1 MILAGPSAYLSI
13 YNHSNVHSKVMLTSC
28 LGRTLGGVQ
37 NIGKKEKDKE
47 KKEEG
52 KSRRLRFPTGS
63 GLAGIR
69 GFH

>member
-1 MILAGPSAYLSI
+1 M
-13 YNHSNVHSKVMLTSC
+13 
-28 LGRTLGGVQ
+28 Q
-37 NIGKKEKDKE
+37 NIGKKEKEEKDKKE

-52 KSRRLRFPTGS
+52 KGSRRLRFPTGS